1 MKEAIQNITS
11 NSTRIRYILLCLLL
25 LLLPFELYP
34 RAELFSISIR
44 LSQVVGL
51 LLIVFCLPLIIKN
64 WRDWLSNP
72 WALLALFVLASTI
85 SAVLA
90 LNKTK
95 GLLVTSFYAFDFI
108 LAYAVAQTFSLRH
121 SAVFKKII
129 FGIGLVVAAFCLY
142 QLIGDTLGLSNN
154 YTLLNVR
161 YTKLIFGFPR
171 VQGFSLE
178 PLYLANYLFIPFCL
192 SIASYVFSNKK
203 SEAILASIFLTTI
216 WITVA
221 RGAYLGVFAV
231 LIILGAVLI
240 CQKKW
245 RQLGVALGIVVVSLV
260 LAFGM
265 IRASGMFAKQIPSST
280 NVPSN
285 LQTNI
290 PQQGIDAQ
298 GNTERLLEHTT
309 DFTSETSVND
319 RLQSSKTAIVLVQS
333 NPILGVGP
341 GNFGRYVVKAYPTI
355 FVDPNQI
362 ANNETL
368 EILAEVGILGFAL
381 LATFALTLL
390 WRGLHFSVKQNSK
403 EANIWFFATAAM
415 LVAFVIQWQTFSTLY
430 VTHIWVMIGVYMA
443 VLSQSKFTQST
454 RLRSAINEYKKAQ
467 SK

>member
-34 RAELFSISIR
+34 RVELYGVAVR
-44 LSQVVGL
+44 LSQVVGV
-51 LLIVFCLPLIIKN
+51 LLIVLCVPLVIKN

-72 WALLALFVLASTI
+72 WVLLALFVVASTI
-85 SAVLA
+85 SALLA
-90 LNKTK
+90 LNKSK
-95 GLLVTSFYAFDFI
+95 GLLVTSFYAFDFV

-121 SAVFKKII
+121 SEVFKKII
-129 FGIGLVVAAFCLY
+129 FGMGLAVVAFCLY
-142 QLIGDTLGLSNN
+142 QFVGDTLGLSNN

-178 PLYLANYLFIPFCL
+178 PLYLANYLLIPFCL
-192 SIASYVFSNKK
+192 ALTSYIFSNKK
-203 SEAILASIFLTTI
+203 LEAVLAFVFLTTI

-240 CQKKW
+240 YQKKW

-265 IRASGMFAKQIPSST
+265 IRASGMFAKQIPAST
-280 NVPSN
+280 NVPNN

-309 DFTSETSVND
+309 DFTSETSVSD
-319 RLQSSKTAIVLVQS
+319 RLQSSKTAIALVQS

-341 GNFGRYVVKAYPTI
+341 GNFGRYVVKAYPAV

-390 WRGLHFSVKQNSK
+390 WRGLHFSVKQNSN

-454 RLRSAINEYKKAQ
+454 KLRTAINEYKKAQ
-467 SK
+467 S